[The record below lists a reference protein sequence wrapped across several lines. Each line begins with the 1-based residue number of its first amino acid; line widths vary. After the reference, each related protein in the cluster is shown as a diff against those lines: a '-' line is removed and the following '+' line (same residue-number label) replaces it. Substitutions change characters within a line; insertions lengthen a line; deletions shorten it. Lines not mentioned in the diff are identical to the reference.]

1 MTGLKLTLISKVG
14 NWLLHLGWVSGY
26 KTDSWDFWNLNV
38 AATTGSLDIDLCE
51 WK

>member
-14 NWLLHLGWVSGY
+14 NWLLHLGWGSGY
-26 KTDSWDFWNLNV
+26 KTGEFWNLSV

-51 WK
+51 

>member
-26 KTDSWDFWNLNV
+26 KTDWWNWNLSV
-38 AATTGSLDIDLCE
+38 SATTGSLDIDMCE
-51 WK
+51 YK